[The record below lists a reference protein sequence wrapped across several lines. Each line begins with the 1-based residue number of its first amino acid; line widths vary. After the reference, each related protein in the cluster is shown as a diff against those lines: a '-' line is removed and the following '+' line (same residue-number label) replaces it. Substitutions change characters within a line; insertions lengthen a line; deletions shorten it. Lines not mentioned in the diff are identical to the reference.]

1 METRVDEIADRIYRF
16 STLIPGVAGPAGLT
30 FNQFLI
36 DADEPLL
43 FHTGMRPLFPMITAT
58 MARVIDPAKLRWI
71 TFSHVE
77 SDECGTLNEWLALA
91 PKATPAHGRI
101 GCNIW
106 LNDMADRPPRALANG
121 EVLDLGGKKIRRLD
135 TPHLPHCWD
144 AGLIYEETT
153 GTLFTSDIFTQPGDG
168 PARTEGDIVGPATAL
183 EKVLPFTAVSP
194 DTVTMLRKLAAL
206 SPRNLA
212 LMHGPTFSGDGKRAL
227 ESMASVYDGK
237 LRDAIAK

>member
-1 METRVDEIADRIYRF
+1 METKVAEIADKIYRF

-36 DADEPLL
+36 DADDPLL
-43 FHTGMRPLFPMITAT
+43 FHTGQRFLFPAVS
-58 MARVIDPAKLRWI
+58 AAAAKVIDLARIRWI

-77 SDECGTLNEWLALA
+77 SDECGSLNEWLAAA

-106 LNDMADRPPRALANG
+106 LNDMCDRPARALADG
-121 EVLDLGGKKIRRLD
+121 EVLDLGGKKVRRID

-153 GTLFTSDIFTQPGDG
+153 GTLFTSDIFTQAGDG
-168 PARTEGDIVGPATAL
+168 PALTEGDVVGPALAL
-183 EKVLPFTAVSP
+183 EKVLPFTSVSP
-194 DTVTMLRKLAAL
+194 ETISLVRKLAAL
-206 SPRNLA
+206 SPRKLA
-212 LMHGPTFSGDGKRAL
+212 LMHGPSFSGNGGVAL
-227 ESMASVYDGK
+227 EALATHHENQ
-237 LRDAIAK
+237 LRAAIAK

>member
-1 METRVDEIADRIYRF
+1 METKVAEIADKIYRF

-36 DADEPLL
+36 DADDPLL
-43 FHTGMRPLFPMITAT
+43 FHTGQRFLFPAVS
-58 MARVIDPAKLRWI
+58 AAAAKVIDLARIRWI

-77 SDECGTLNEWLALA
+77 SDECGSLNEWLAAA

-106 LNDMADRPPRALANG
+106 LNDMCDRPARALADG
-121 EVLDLGGKKIRRLD
+121 EVLDLGGKKVRRID

-153 GTLFTSDIFTQPGDG
+153 RTLFTSDIFTQAGDG
-168 PARTEGDIVGPATAL
+168 PALTEGDVVGPALAL
-183 EKVLPFTAVSP
+183 EKVLPFTSVSP
-194 DTVTMLRKLAAL
+194 ETISLVRKLAAL
-206 SPRNLA
+206 SPRKLA
-212 LMHGPTFSGDGKRAL
+212 LMHGPSFSGNGGVAL
-227 ESMASVYDGK
+227 EALATHHENQ
-237 LRDAIAK
+237 LRAAIAK

>member
-1 METRVDEIADRIYRF
+1 METKVDEIADKIYRF

-36 DADEPLL
+36 DTDEPLL
-43 FHTGMRPLFPMITAT
+43 FHTGQRPLFAGISAAA
-58 MARVIDPAKLRWI
+58 ARIIDLAKLRWI

-77 SDECGTLNEWLALA
+77 SDECGALDEWLAAA
-91 PKATPAHGRI
+91 PKATAAHGRL

-106 LNDMADRPPRALANG
+106 LNDMSPRAPRALADG
-121 EVLDLGGKKIRRLD
+121 EVLDLGGKKVRRLD

-153 GTLFTSDIFTQPGDG
+153 GTLFTSDIFTQAGEC
-168 PARTEGDIVGPATAL
+168 PARTESDVLEPALAL
-183 EKVLPFTAVSP
+183 EKALPFTAVSMEN
-194 DTVTMLRKLAAL
+194 VAMLRKLAAL

-212 LMHGPTFSGDGKRAL
+212 LMHGPSFSGDGRAPL
-227 ESMASVYDGK
+227 EAMASHYEAK
-237 LRDAIAK
+237 LRDAFAK

>member
-1 METRVDEIADRIYRF
+1 METRVDEIADKIYRF

-43 FHTGMRPLFPMITAT
+43 FHTGQRPLFASISAAA
-58 MARVIDPAKLRWI
+58 ARVIDISRLRWI

-77 SDECGTLNEWLALA
+77 SDECGALNEWFSVA
-91 PKATPAHGRI
+91 PKATPAHGRV

-106 LNDMADRPPRALANG
+106 LNDMSERPPRALANG
-121 EVLDLGGKKIRRLD
+121 EVLDLGGKKVRRLD

-153 GTLFTSDIFTQPGDG
+153 GTLFTSDVFTQAGDG
-168 PARTEGDIVGPATAL
+168 PALTEGDIVGPALAL

-194 DTVTMLRKLAAL
+194 DTVATLRKLAAL
-206 SPRNLA
+206 APRKLA
-212 LMHGPTFSGDGKRAL
+212 LMHGPSFSGDGGRAL
-227 ESMASVYDGK
+227 DAMANSYEGK

>member
-1 METRVDEIADRIYRF
+1 METKVDEIANKIYRL

-43 FHTGMRPLFPMITAT
+43 FHTGQRPLFPSVSAAA
-58 MARVIDPAKLRWI
+58 ARVIDIARLRWI

-77 SDECGTLNEWLALA
+77 SDECGALNEWLATA
-91 PKATPAHGRI
+91 PRATAAHGRV

-106 LNDMADRPPRALANG
+106 LNDMADRPPRALADG
-121 EVLDLGGKKIRRLD
+121 EVLDLGGKKVRRLD

-168 PARTEGDIVGPATAL
+168 PALTEADVVAPALAL
-183 EKVLPFTAVSP
+183 EKVLPFTSASWE
-194 DTVTMLRKLAAL
+194 TVTTLRRLAAL
-206 SPRNLA
+206 SLRKLA
-212 LMHGPTFSGDGKRAL
+212 LMHGPSFSGDARGAL
-227 ESMASVYDGK
+227 EAMASHYDEK
-237 LRDAIAK
+237 LRAAIAQ

>member
-1 METRVDEIADRIYRF
+1 METKVDEIADKIYRF

-43 FHTGMRPLFPMITAT
+43 FHTGQRPLFPSISAAA
-58 MARVIDPAKLRWI
+58 ARVIDIGRLRWI

-77 SDECGTLNEWLALA
+77 SDECGALNEWLAVA

-121 EVLDLGGKKIRRLD
+121 EVLDLGGKKVRHID

-168 PARTEGDIVGPATAL
+168 PALTEGDIVGPALAL
-183 EKVLPFTAVSP
+183 EEVLPFTSASP
-194 DTVTMLRKLAAL
+194 DTVSALRKLAAL
-206 SPRNLA
+206 SPRKLA
-212 LMHGPTFSGDGKRAL
+212 LMHGSSFSGEARIPL
-227 ESMASVYDGK
+227 EAMASHYEDK
-237 LRDAIAK
+237 LREAIAK

>member
-1 METRVDEIADRIYRF
+1 METKVHEIADRIYRF

-43 FHTGMRPLFPMITAT
+43 FHTGQRPLFPAISA
-58 MARVIDPAKLRWI
+58 AVSRIIGLDKLRWI

-77 SDECGTLNEWLALA
+77 SDECGALNEWLAVA
-91 PKATPAHGRI
+91 PKATPAHGRL

-106 LNDMADRPPRALANG
+106 LNDMSDRPPRALADG
-121 EVLDLGGKKIRRLD
+121 EVLDLGGKKVRRLD

-153 GTLFTSDIFTQPGDG
+153 STLLTSDIFTHGGDVPPLTENDILG
-168 PARTEGDIVGPATAL
+168 PALAL
-183 EKVLPFTAVSP
+183 EKALPFTAVSP
-194 DTVTMLRKLAAL
+194 DTISMLRKLAAL
-206 SPRNLA
+206 KPRRLA
-212 LMHGPTFSGDGKRAL
+212 LMHGSSFSGDGRVPLEAL
-227 ESMASVYDGK
+227 ATHYEDK
-237 LRDAIAK
+237 LRAAIAR

>member
-1 METRVDEIADRIYRF
+1 METKVDEIADKIYRF

-43 FHTGMRPLFPMITAT
+43 FHTGQRPLFAAVSAAA
-58 MARVIDPAKLRWI
+58 ARIIDLAKLRWI

-77 SDECGTLNEWLALA
+77 SDECGALDEWLAAA
-91 PKATPAHGRI
+91 PKATAAHGRL

-106 LNDMADRPPRALANG
+106 LNDMAPRPPRALADG
-121 EVLDLGGKKIRRLD
+121 EVLDLGGKKVRRLD

-153 GTLFTSDIFTQPGDG
+153 GTLFTSDIFTQAGECP
-168 PARTEGDIVGPATAL
+168 PRTEGDVLGPALAL
-183 EKVLPFTAVSP
+183 EKALPFTAVSMENIA
-194 DTVTMLRKLAAL
+194 MLRKLAAL
-206 SPRNLA
+206 APRNLA
-212 LMHGPTFSGDGKRAL
+212 LMHGPSFSGDGKAPL
-227 ESMASVYDGK
+227 EAMASHYEGK
-237 LRDAIAK
+237 LRSAIAK

>member
-1 METRVDEIADRIYRF
+1 METKVDEIADRIYRF

-43 FHTGMRPLFPMITAT
+43 FHTGQRPLFPAISA
-58 MARVIDPAKLRWI
+58 AAGRIIDLGRLRWL

-77 SDECGTLNEWLALA
+77 SDECGALNEWLGAA
-91 PKATPAHGRI
+91 PKAIPAHGRL

-106 LNDMADRPPRALANG
+106 LNDMSDRPPRALADG
-121 EVLDLGGKKIRRLD
+121 EVLELGGKRVRRID

-153 GTLFTSDIFTQPGDG
+153 GTLFTSDIFTQPGAG
-168 PARTEGDIVGPATAL
+168 PALTESDILGPALAL
-183 EKVLPFTAVSP
+183 EKVLPFTAISP
-194 DTVTMLRKLAAL
+194 DTVSLLRKLAAL
-206 SPRNLA
+206 PPRKLA
-212 LMHGPTFSGDGKRAL
+212 LMHGPSFSGDAKVPLEAL
-227 ESMASVYDGK
+227 AAHYEAK
-237 LRDAIAK
+237 LREALAR

>member
-1 METRVDEIADRIYRF
+1 METRIDEIADKIYRI
-16 STLIPGVAGPAGLT
+16 STLVPGVAGPAGLT

-43 FHTGMRPLFPMITAT
+43 FHAGQRPLFPGISAAV
-58 MARVIDPAKLRWI
+58 ARVIDPATLRWI

-77 SDECGTLNEWLALA
+77 SDECGALDEWFAIA
-91 PKATPAHGRI
+91 SKAIVAHTRL

-106 LNDMADRPPRALANG
+106 LNDMSPRPPRALADG
-121 EVLDLGGKKIRRLD
+121 EVLDLGGKRVRHLD

-153 GTLFTSDIFTQPGDG
+153 GTLFTSDIFTQAGECP
-168 PARTEGDIVGPATAL
+168 PRTEGDVLGPALAL
-183 EKVLPFTAVSP
+183 EKALPFTAVSP
-194 DTVTMLRKLAAL
+194 ENAAMLHKLANL

-212 LMHGPTFSGDGKRAL
+212 LMHGPSFSGDGSAAL
-227 ESMASVYDGK
+227 HGMASHFERK
-237 LRDAIAK
+237 LRDAVAR

>member
-1 METRVDEIADRIYRF
+1 METKVDEIADKIYRF

-43 FHTGMRPLFPMITAT
+43 FHTGQRPLFAAISAAA
-58 MARVIDPAKLRWI
+58 ARIIELRKLRWI

-77 SDECGTLNEWLALA
+77 SDECGALNEWLAIA
-91 PKATPAHGRI
+91 PKATAAHGRV

-106 LNDMADRPPRALANG
+106 LNDMADRPPRALING
-121 EVLDLGGKKIRRLD
+121 EILDLGGKKVHRID

-153 GTLFTSDIFTQPGDG
+153 GTLFTSDVFTHPGDVPALTENDILG
-168 PARTEGDIVGPATAL
+168 PALAL
-183 EKVLPFTAVSP
+183 EKFLPFTAVSP
-194 DTVTMLRKLAAL
+194 ETVSTLRKLAAL
-206 SPRNLA
+206 SPRKLA
-212 LMHGPTFSGDGKRAL
+212 LMHGSSFSGDGRVPLEAL
-227 ESMASVYDGK
+227 ASHYEEK
-237 LRDAIAK
+237 LRASIAK

>member
-1 METRVDEIADRIYRF
+1 METRVDEIAEKIYRL
-16 STLIPGVAGPAGLT
+16 STLVPGTAGPGGLT

-43 FHTGMRPLFPMITAT
+43 FHCGQRFLFPSISSAVAMLIPIE
-58 MARVIDPAKLRWI
+58 RLRWI

-77 SDECGTLNEWLALA
+77 SDECGSMNEWLAAA
-91 PKATPAHGRI
+91 PNATAAHGQL

-106 LNDMADRPPRALANG
+106 LKDTAIREPRALSDG
-121 EVLDLGGKKIRRLD
+121 EVLDLGGKKVRRLD

-168 PARTEGDIVGPATAL
+168 PARTEGDILGPALAL
-183 EKVLPFTAVSP
+183 EKILPFTAVSP
-194 DTVTMLRKLAAL
+194 DTVAMLRK
-206 SPRNLA
+206 
-212 LMHGPTFSGDGKRAL
+212 
-227 ESMASVYDGK
+227 
-237 LRDAIAK
+237 

>member
-1 METRVDEIADRIYRF
+1 METKVDEIADKIYRF

-43 FHTGMRPLFPMITAT
+43 FHTGQRPLFPSISAAA
-58 MARVIDPAKLRWI
+58 ARVIDIARLRWV

-77 SDECGTLNEWLALA
+77 SDECGALDEWLAVA
-91 PKATPAHGRI
+91 PGATAAHGRL

-106 LNDMADRPPRALANG
+106 LNDMSPRPPRALANG
-121 EVLDLGGKKIRRLD
+121 EVLDLGGKKVRRLD

-144 AGLIYEETT
+144 AGLIFEETT
-153 GTLFTSDIFTQPGDG
+153 GTLFTSDIFTQAGPG
-168 PARTEGDIVGPATAL
+168 PALTEADVVGPALAL

-194 DTVTMLRKLAAL
+194 DTVSMLRTLAAL
-206 SPRNLA
+206 SPRKLA
-212 LMHGPTFSGDGKRAL
+212 LMHGPSYSGDGGPAL
-227 ESMASVYDGK
+227 EAMANDYERR
-237 LRDAIAK
+237 LRESIAK